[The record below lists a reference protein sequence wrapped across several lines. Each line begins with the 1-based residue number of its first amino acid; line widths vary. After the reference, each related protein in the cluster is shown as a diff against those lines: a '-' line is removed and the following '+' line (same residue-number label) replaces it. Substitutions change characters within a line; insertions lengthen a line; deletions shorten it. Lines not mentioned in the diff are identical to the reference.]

1 MDEKLIKRLMTNIK
15 CSVCGQHYD
24 RENVR
29 ILGRYTDLWFVSV
42 HCPSCQNQGL
52 VAAVLKEGETIELV
66 TDLTED
72 EYMKFGNTAT
82 VDADDVLEVHDFL
95 KYFDGDFARV
105 FMEGAG

>member
-1 MDEKLIKRLMTNIK
+1 MDDKLIKRLMTNIK
-15 CSVCGQHYD
+15 CSVCGEHYD
-24 RENVR
+24 GENVR

-42 HCPSCQNQGL
+42 HCPNCQNQGL
-52 VAAVLKEGETIELV
+52 VAAVLKEGESIELV

-95 KYFDGDFARV
+95 KDFDGDFARV